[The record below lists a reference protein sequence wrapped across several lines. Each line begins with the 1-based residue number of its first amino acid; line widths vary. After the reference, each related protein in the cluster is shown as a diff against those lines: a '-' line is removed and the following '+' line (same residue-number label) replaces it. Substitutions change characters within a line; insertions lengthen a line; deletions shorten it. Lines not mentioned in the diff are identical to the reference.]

1 VKITPAAVT
10 VHEPGVQF
18 ERLVFVVIGFNAIL
32 LVASLVID
40 GYEGLFELAHNA
52 ILMFFVFE
60 LLVRLRDVGWRLQA
74 LLRRPWN
81 TFDVVV
87 IGLSLLPVFGG
98 DASLLRLARLSR
110 MVHLLRH
117 VSSLRAVRLVA
128 VAAMR

>member
-1 VKITPAAVT
+1 
-10 VHEPGVQF
+10 
-18 ERLVFVVIGFNAIL
+18 
-32 LVASLVID
+32 VASLVID